1 MSSFCNQKLPK
12 NLTHNSRFIRKTA
25 SIKPGMWKS
34 WIILISCADQP
45 VDERYCTAAK
55 IAETFL
61 LLPSPNSLVDGFVSN
76 LTLGYYIW
84 LYGYRYIRAFYE
96 PGREKYLCI
105 YNHLTKYNSQVFL
118 NTALQQAAAIQS
130 NMQTRFQTEWF
141 YIIYSRCVP
150 YFSKHVSYVW
160 LNVRSPWSLI
170 AANTVK

>member
-1 MSSFCNQKLPK
+1 M
-12 NLTHNSRFIRKTA
+12 
-25 SIKPGMWKS
+25 
-34 WIILISCADQP
+34 
-45 VDERYCTAAK
+45 RYCTSAK

-84 LYGYRYIRAFYE
+84 LYDYRYIRAFYE

-105 YNHLTKYNSQVFL
+105 YNHITKYNSQVFL
-118 NTALQQAAAIQS
+118 NTALQPAAAIQS

-141 YIIYSRCVP
+141 YIIIIFPMCAL
-150 YFSKHVSYVW
+150 FLQQVSYVW

>member
-1 MSSFCNQKLPK
+1 M
-12 NLTHNSRFIRKTA
+12 
-25 SIKPGMWKS
+25 
-34 WIILISCADQP
+34 
-45 VDERYCTAAK
+45 RYCTAAK

-76 LTLGYYIW
+76 LTLGFYIW
-84 LYGYRYIRAFYE
+84 LYGYRYIRVFYE
-96 PGREKYLCI
+96 PGLEKYLCI
-105 YNHLTKYNSQVFL
+105 YNHITKHNSQVFL

-141 YIIYSRCVP
+141 YIIYSRCVH

-160 LNVRSPWSLI
+160 LNVRSPSTKTKSLI

>member
-1 MSSFCNQKLPK
+1 MHHSDQLHSSTGWSHK
-12 NLTHNSRFIRKTA
+12 
-25 SIKPGMWKS
+25 M
-34 WIILISCADQP
+34 
-45 VDERYCTAAK
+45 RYCTAAK

-61 LLPSPNSLVDGFVSN
+61 LLPTPNSLVGGFVSN
-76 LTLGYYIW
+76 H
-84 LYGYRYIRAFYE
+84 GYRYIRAFYE
-96 PGREKYLCI
+96 PGREKCLCI
-105 YNHLTKYNSQVFL
+105 YNHITKYNSQVFL

-130 NMQTRFQTEWF
+130 NMQTRFKTEWF

>member
-1 MSSFCNQKLPK
+1 M
-12 NLTHNSRFIRKTA
+12 
-25 SIKPGMWKS
+25 
-34 WIILISCADQP
+34 
-45 VDERYCTAAK
+45 RYCTAAK

-61 LLPSPNSLVDGFVSN
+61 LQSPNSLVDGFVSN

-84 LYGYRYIRAFYE
+84 LYGYRYKRAFYE

-105 YNHLTKYNSQVFL
+105 YNHITKYNSQVFL
-118 NTALQQAAAIQS
+118 NTSLQQAAAIQS

-150 YFSKHVSYVW
+150 YFSKNVSCVW

-170 AANTVK
+170 VAKTVK

>member
-1 MSSFCNQKLPK
+1 M
-12 NLTHNSRFIRKTA
+12 
-25 SIKPGMWKS
+25 
-34 WIILISCADQP
+34 
-45 VDERYCTAAK
+45 RYCTAAK

-61 LLPSPNSLVDGFVSN
+61 LLPSLNSLVDGFVSN

-105 YNHLTKYNSQVFL
+105 YNHITKYNSQVFL

-141 YIIYSRCVP
+141 YIIYSRCVH

>member
-1 MSSFCNQKLPK
+1 M
-12 NLTHNSRFIRKTA
+12 
-25 SIKPGMWKS
+25 
-34 WIILISCADQP
+34 
-45 VDERYCTAAK
+45 RYCTAAK

-76 LTLGYYIW
+76 LILGYYIW
-84 LYGYRYIRAFYE
+84 LYGYRYIHVRAFYE
-96 PGREKYLCI
+96 RGRDKYLCI

-118 NTALQQAAAIQS
+118 NTTLQQAAAIQS

-141 YIIYSRCVP
+141 YIICSRCVP
-150 YFSKHVSYVW
+150 YFSKHVSCVW

>member
-1 MSSFCNQKLPK
+1 MSWYNLDNIINIIECLAFVVKSYPK
-12 NLTHNSRFIRKTA
+12 YLTHNSRFTRKTA
-25 SIKPGMWKS
+25 SIKPGM
-34 WIILISCADQP
+34 C
-45 VDERYCTAAK
+45 YCTAAK

-61 LLPSPNSLVDGFVSN
+61 LLPRPNSLVDGFVSN

-84 LYGYRYIRAFYE
+84 LYGYRYMRAFYE

-105 YNHLTKYNSQVFL
+105 YNHITKYNSQVFL
-118 NTALQQAAAIQS
+118 NMALQQAAAIQS
-130 NMQTRFQTEWF
+130 NMQTRLQTEWF